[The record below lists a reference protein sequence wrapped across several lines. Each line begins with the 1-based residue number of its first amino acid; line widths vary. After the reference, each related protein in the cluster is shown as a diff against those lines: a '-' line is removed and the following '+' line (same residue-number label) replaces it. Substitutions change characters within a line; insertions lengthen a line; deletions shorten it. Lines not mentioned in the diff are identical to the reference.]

1 MSLYKTQALVLRSR
15 EYAEADCLLTLLTRK
30 KGKVRAIAKGVRKPT
45 SRLRGGV
52 QLFTLNEML
61 LYEGKSLD
69 IVTQSQCLE
78 GFTLLQESIGSMT
91 AASYWAELLD
101 SVTPEEEVDSEV
113 FNLALA
119 GFHIISLEAKE
130 LIIRGLEIK
139 LLSLLGYNPLM
150 ETCVSCGGSLKVNE
164 KVAFSTELGGVLCS
178 SCSKKESLYFTR
190 EVMQVWQQILR
201 MDLSKL
207 NRIKISGQGM
217 NILDQAIENF
227 LYAQIG
233 HPLKSRPILKMML

>member
-1 MSLYKTQALVLRSR
+1 MSLYKTQALVLRSK
-15 EYAEADCLLTLLTRK
+15 EYAEADCLLTLLTRN

-52 QLFTLNEML
+52 QLFTLDEML
-61 LYEGKSLD
+61 LYEGKNLD

-101 SVTPEEEVDSEV
+101 SLIPEGEVDSEV

-130 LIIRGLEIK
+130 LIVRGLEIK
-139 LLSLLGYNPLM
+139 LLALLGYNPLLDK
-150 ETCVSCGGSLKVNE
+150 CVACGQPFGLQE
-164 KVAFSTELGGVLCS
+164 KVAFSTVLGGVLCY
-178 SCSKKESLYFTR
+178 SCQKGDNHYITR
-190 EVMQVWQQILR
+190 EVMQVWQQLVR
-201 MDLSKL
+201 MDLGKIS
-207 NRIKISGQGM
+207 RIKVSGQGM
-217 NILDQAIENF
+217 TILDNVIEAF
-227 LYAQIG
+227 LYTQLG
-233 HPLKSRPILKMML
+233 YPLKARPILKMML